1 MADVVVAGHFCVDL
15 SRRCPQ
21 LTGGFSYNP
30 SLLVEISPVTVSTGG
45 RAPNTGGTLHRL
57 GSRVR
62 LVGRVGDDPF
72 GGIVRRM
79 LAADGLDGSIR
90 TAPGDSTSYSIILS
104 TPAEIGCSST
114 STEQTAPSAKKT

>member
-30 SLLVEISPVTVSTGG
+30 STLVEISPVTVSTGG
-45 RAPNTGGTLHRL
+45 CAPNTGGTLHRL

-72 GGIVRRM
+72 GGCSPRTGWTAAYGPP
-79 LAADGLDGSIR
+79 LATLHPIA
-90 TAPGDSTSYSIILS
+90 
-104 TPAEIGCSST
+104 SS
-114 STEQTAPSAKKT
+114 